1 MEIQFPEPVAAS
13 QLAILDRRLEKATR
27 TPY

>member
-13 QLAILDRRLEKATR
+13 QLAILDRWLEKATR
-27 TPY
+27 TP